1 MIETVLAIHQLSE
14 IVISLSALLCL
25 IRAVRGPSIFDRA
38 LAIDALALAVV
49 GYLLLRSYAPG
60 ERLYTDAALGLALF
74 AFVGTVLMAHFLG
87 EGEFPDE

>member
-25 IRAVRGPSIFDRA
+25 IRAVRGPSVFDRA

-60 ERLYTDAALGLALF
+60 ERLYTESGRSKPASALRLPLPPA
-74 AFVGTVLMAHFLG
+74 M
-87 EGEFPDE
+87 PR

>member
-1 MIETVLAIHQLSE
+1 MAWPLILYHTSEVLIG
-14 IVISLSALLCL
+14 LSALLCL
-25 IRAVRGPSIFDRA
+25 VRAVLGPSIFDRA
-38 LAIDALALAVV
+38 LAIDSLALTVV

-87 EGEFPDE
+87 EGDYPGE